1 MEVSLKKWAQ
11 LNEKDVLLFTLMNDR
26 GMELSAT
33 NYGCIVTKLLVP
45 DRNGNV
51 ENVVL
56 GFNDFDPYL
65 TNTPYFG
72 AVIGR
77 VAGRIQGASFELDGV
92 TYQLAKNENNNHLHG
107 GPNGFHRVLCV
118 NVKINMYTFDC
129 LRMYIF

>member
-65 TNTPYFG
+65 TNTPTL
-72 AVIGR
+72 GR
-77 VAGRIQGASFELDGV
+77 
-92 TYQLAKNENNNHLHG
+92 
-107 GPNGFHRVLCV
+107 
-118 NVKINMYTFDC
+118 
-129 LRMYIF
+129 